1 MEILE
6 NKAQWSADFR
16 NGWLKLLRQSG
27 EVNWGI
33 YQHPR
38 NVETPG
44 APGVRLSQSRLMLI
58 SSAGGYLRDSQDPF
72 DDANK
77 LGDYT
82 LRTFPSS
89 TEFDALAYAHDHY
102 DHQMIERDAQVALP
116 LRLLEELVAAGEV
129 GELAPSVASFM
140 GYQPDSTRVVDEL
153 VPQVLAIARS
163 ERVEAALLAP
173 I

>member
-27 EVNWGI
+27 EVNWSI

-38 NVETPG
+38 NVKTPG
-44 APGVRLSQSRLMLI
+44 APGIRLSQTRLMLI

-72 DDANK
+72 DDTNK

-89 TEFDALAYAHDHY
+89 TEFDALAYVHGHY
-102 DHQMIERDAQVALP
+102 DQQMIEQDAQVALP
-116 LRLLEELVAAGEV
+116 LRLLEELVATGEV
-129 GELAPSVASFM
+129 GELAPSVISFM
-140 GYQPDSTRVVDEL
+140 GYQPDSARVVDEL
-153 VPQVLAIARS
+153 VPLVLAIARS
-163 ERVEAALLAP
+163 EQVGAALLAP
-173 I
+173 M